1 MASGKGKKKNKGLPA
16 DEGQELNADA
26 LDDEL
31 TAASATDGDA
41 DADDSDEHRDEKIQ
55 LDADNANAE
64 HELDAEHDLD
74 ADDDHDDDGAA
85 GADDDEEEDGI
96 RALLATN
103 FIEYASYVVKDR
115 AIPDVDDG
123 LKPVQR
129 RILYCLHRIDDGRYH
144 KVAGVIGDTMHYHPH
159 GDQSIGDALT
169 VLANKEYFIDRQGN
183 FGNILTGDG
192 AAAARYI
199 ECRLTPLAREVLF
212 NEDITEFTESYDGRS
227 LEPVRLPCKVPA
239 LLMLGSD
246 GIAVGMMTRIFP
258 HNFRE
263 LLEAQI
269 AILEDRPFQLYPD
282 FQQGGIMDVSEYA
295 DGAGRIRLRA
305 RIEADGDKKVII
317 REVPATTTTEAL
329 MASIERAAKNNRI
342 KIASINDYTAKEVAI
357 EISLPRN
364 VYAEETIREL
374 YAYTDCEVTVNSTL
388 RVIREQVPVEMTVS
402 EVLRRNTEMLQGFLR
417 RELEIERQK
426 QEDLFHEKT
435 LAQIF
440 IENRI
445 YKRIEKC
452 ETLELVMKETRAGLE
467 RFRHLLRRDITDAD
481 IEKLLQI
488 PIRRISM
495 FDIRKNEQDL
505 ASLLQDM
512 AATEAN
518 LAQIVAYT
526 IAYIRRLLDKYGAQ
540 FPRRTHIEDFVPV
553 DVREIARRDVK
564 VYHDRLNHFLG
575 TNVKGS
581 NKDAAPLVCTEFDRL
596 VLLRNDGACRVI
608 SVPEK
613 EYIGPTKYV
622 MLWDKDQIYSIL
634 YRDRQ
639 EGTWFVKRFA
649 VEQFTLGR
657 EYQIVPPNCLIEN
670 LYTNSGVVV
679 SLELAPNNRR
689 SYHSVTVDFDTYALR
704 SRGARGYK
712 LTQYP
717 VTAVN
722 VIKRGSAATP
732 QETEADADT
741 DDEKTKADDET
752 PAAAAA
758 ATQSESGKD
767 KQPAESSA
775 KQDEGK
781 KDAPPAE
788 STAKQGGRD
797 APAPESG
804 IKRSEKEAP
813 PAGSSAKQSG
823 KDAPPADSAPKTKA
837 TRDDGD
843 AQRGEPGADQAGAAA
858 AGEQAGDAGSAD
870 QAELDVEAIKKAAA
884 KGMSRLRKLID
895 EDTPF
900 FLEE

>member
-26 LDDEL
+26 FDDEL
-31 TAASATDGDA
+31 AAASAADGDGDA
-41 DADDSDEHRDEKIQ
+41 DADDSDERRDEKTR
-55 LDADNANAE
+55 LDADNA
-64 HELDAEHDLD
+64 DAGHDLD
-74 ADDDHDDDGAA
+74 AEDADAGHEDAEDDDDGAA
-85 GADDDEEEDGI
+85 GADDDEEDDGI

-144 KVAGVIGDTMHYHPH
+144 EVAGVIGDTMHYHPH
-159 GDQSIGDALT
+159 GDQSIGAALT

-212 NEDITEFTESYDGRS
+212 NEDITEFSESYDGRS

-317 REVPATTTTEAL
+317 RELPATMTTESL
-329 MASIERAAKNNRI
+329 IASIERAARNNRI
-342 KIASINDYTAKEVAI
+342 KIAAINDYTAKEVAI

-495 FDIRKNEQDL
+495 FDIRKNEQEL

-518 LAQIVAYT
+518 LAQIVTYT

-540 FPRRTHIEDFVPV
+540 FPRRTVIENFAPV
-553 DVREIARRDVK
+553 DVRKIARRDVK

-704 SRGARGYK
+704 SRGARGFK

-722 VIKRGSAATP
+722 VIKRGSAAMP
-732 QETEADADT
+732 QENAADAGT
-741 DDEKTKADDET
+741 DEEKARGEDET
-752 PAAAAA
+752 PVADVA
-758 ATQSESGKD
+758 ATQSGSGKD
-767 KQPAESSA
+767 APASESAA
-775 KQDEGK
+775 KQSGK
-781 KDAPPAE
+781 EPSPVE
-788 STAKQGGRD
+788 STAKQGGKD
-797 APAPESG
+797 APSAGSSTKQG
-804 IKRSEKEAP
+804 GKEAP
-813 PAGSSAKQSG
+813 PA
-823 KDAPPADSAPKTKA
+823 DAAPKTKA

-843 AQRGEPGADQAGAAA
+843 AQRGESGDNQAGTADE
-858 AGEQAGDAGSAD
+858 GEQAGDAGSAE
-870 QAELDVEAIKKAAA
+870 QAKLDVEAIKKGAA

-900 FLEE
+900 FLED

>member
-1 MASGKGKKKNKGLPA
+1 MAPRKGKKHK
-16 DEGQELNADA
+16 
-26 LDDEL
+26 DEL
-31 TAASATDGDA
+31 QAAGEQAQSPDERGDELASSTSADDGDGDDRDDRDDVPAHLSEA
-41 DADDSDEHRDEKIQ
+41 DKAGDKVPAAAADHDAGDDDAGDEDDDSGDG
-55 LDADNANAE
+55 NAE
-64 HELDAEHDLD
+64 ED
-74 ADDDHDDDGAA
+74 
-85 GADDDEEEDGI
+85 DGI
-96 RALLATN
+96 RGLMADN

-129 RILYCLHRIDDGRYH
+129 RIMFCLHRVDDGRYH
-144 KVAGVIGDTMHYHPH
+144 KVAGIIGDTMHFHPH

-199 ECRLTPLAREVLF
+199 ECRLTPMAREVLF
-212 NEDITEFTESYDGRS
+212 NQEITEFSESYDGRS

-258 HNFRE
+258 HNFCE

-269 AILEDRPFQLYPD
+269 AILENRPFQLYPD
-282 FQQGGIMDVSEYA
+282 FPQGGIMDVSEYD

-305 RIEADGDKKVII
+305 RIEPEGDKKVII
-317 REVPATTTTEAL
+317 KEVPATTTTESL

-342 KIASINDYTAKEVAI
+342 KIAAINDYTAKDVAI
-357 EISLPRN
+357 EITLPRN
-364 VYAEETIREL
+364 IYAEDTIREL

-402 EVLRRNTEMLQGFLR
+402 EVLRRNTEKLQGYLK

-467 RFRHLLRRDITDAD
+467 RFRHLLRRDISDAD

-512 AATEAN
+512 TATEEN
-518 LAQIVAYT
+518 LAHMVDYA

-540 FPRRTHIEDFVPV
+540 FPRRTVITGFAPV
-553 DVREIARRDVK
+553 DVRKIARRDVK
-564 VYHDRLNHFLG
+564 VHHDRLNHFLG

-581 NKDAAPLVCTEFDRL
+581 NKDSAPLVCTEFDRL
-596 VLLRNDGACRVI
+596 VLLRNDGTCRVI

-622 MLWDKDQIYSIL
+622 MLWNKDQVYSIL

-639 EGTWFVKRFA
+639 EGTWFVKRFTL
-649 VEQFTLGR
+649 EQFTLGR
-657 EYQIVPPNCLIEN
+657 EYHIVPPNCLIEN
-670 LYTNSGVVV
+670 LYTNSGVVL

-689 SYHSVTVDFDTYALR
+689 SYHSVTVEFDQYALR
-704 SRGARGYK
+704 SREAKGYK

-717 VTAVN
+717 VTTIN
-722 VIKRGSAATP
+722 VIKRGSAAAPP
-732 QETEADADT
+732 QNDEGG
-741 DDEKTKADDET
+741 DDEQVEDGQPASGEPDTTPVGDDTTAVGIAAKQNGKNAPPVATATKPGHKAKTAEAT
-752 PAAAAA
+752 PAE
-758 ATQSESGKD
+758 ATT
-767 KQPAESSA
+767 AEATTAEATTDEA
-775 KQDEGK
+775 KNDEAQDDDQ
-781 KDAPPAE
+781 KDA
-788 STAKQGGRD
+788 G
-797 APAPESG
+797 
-804 IKRSEKEAP
+804 
-813 PAGSSAKQSG
+813 
-823 KDAPPADSAPKTKA
+823 
-837 TRDDGD
+837 DDG
-843 AQRGEPGADQAGAAA
+843 GQAGPDV
-858 AGEQAGDAGSAD
+858 DAVKNG
-870 QAELDVEAIKKAAA
+870 AA

-900 FLEE
+900 FLED